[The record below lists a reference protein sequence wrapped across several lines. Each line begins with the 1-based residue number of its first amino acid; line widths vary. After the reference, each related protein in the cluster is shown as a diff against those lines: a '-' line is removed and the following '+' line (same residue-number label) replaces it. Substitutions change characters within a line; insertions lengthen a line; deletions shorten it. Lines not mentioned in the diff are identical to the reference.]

1 MCGNCTMN
9 RRRFLMLSAV
19 GATAATAGCDKVDLV
34 SDEQVREMGVA
45 AWRDISARV
54 PASTNREAAGI
65 LDEVADRV
73 LAAAGESAAHWQVRL
88 FAGTE
93 INAFALPG
101 NHIGVFEGM
110 LRVTRNPDQLAAIVG
125 HEIGHVMAE
134 HSQERMSAA
143 VAKEHGLNFLF
154 RLLQIGEVEFAAEIA
169 AALGL
174 GLEYG
179 VLLPYSRRQELEA
192 DEYGIGVMGAAGY
205 SPEEAIALWRNME
218 AAVPGRAPEFL
229 ATHPAPQSRIEQI
242 EQIIADT

>member
-9 RRRFLMLSAV
+9 RRRFLMLSAL
-19 GATAATAGCDKVDLV
+19 GATATTAGCDRIDLV

-45 AWRDISARV
+45 AWRDISART
-54 PASTNREAAGI
+54 PASANREAAAV
-65 LDEVADRV
+65 LEEVAGRV
-73 LAAAGESAAHWQVRL
+73 LAAAGESAAQWQVRL
-88 FAGTE
+88 FAGNE

-125 HEIGHVMAE
+125 HEIGHVKAE

-143 VAKEHGLNFLF
+143 LAKEYGLNFVF

-179 VLLPYSRRQELEA
+179 VLLPCSRRQELEA
-192 DEYGIGVMGAAGY
+192 DEYGIGVMRTAGY
-205 SPEEAIALWRNME
+205 RPEEAIELWRNMD

-229 ATHPAPQSRIEQI
+229 ATHPAPTSRIEQI